1 MRPCDFLSGAL
12 VLKIAVPSLQ
22 YGKHVLR
29 GTVRPPRSK
38 PPRSDRRLLL
48 RGPSD
53 LAERAARPGLS
64 FSGRVDV
71 DVTVPTMNEQ
81 LFVEAGATATVR
93 AECARCLEEF
103 ELPLSATF
111 AALYVPASAED
122 MISSLAHRAE
132 SESQRVMYYSGGVV
146 DLTEQI
152 IEALSLAAPMKPLC
166 RPDCKGICASCGK
179 NLNEGNC
186 GCTKG
191 ADFNRPF
198 EGLFENM
205 G

>member
-1 MRPCDFLSGAL
+1 MRPPGSE
-12 VLKIAVPSLQ
+12 
-22 YGKHVLR
+22 
-29 GTVRPPRSK
+29 
-38 PPRSDRRLLL
+38 PPRSDRRLPL

-53 LAERAARPGLS
+53 FAESAARPGLS
-64 FSGRVDV
+64 FSGLVDV
-71 DVTVPTMNEQ
+71 DATVHRMNEQ
-81 LFVEAGATATVR
+81 LFVEAGASATVR

-122 MISSLAHRAE
+122 MTSSLAHRAE

-146 DLTEQI
+146 DLTDQI
-152 IEALSLAAPMKPLC
+152 FEALSLAAPMKPLC
-166 RPDCKGICASCGK
+166 RPDCKGICANCGK

-186 GCTKG
+186 GCAKG

-198 EGLFENM
+198 QGLFENI